1 MINIALCIYSAV
13 KLKLIMQK
21 IVIFFTLIQTFSVLG
36 TADLEVGFYQDSC
49 PNTEQIVRSTMEQH
63 YSADLKI
70 APAILRL
77 HFHDCFGC
85 DGSVL
90 ISSSSSEKTSPF
102 NAGLSGFE
110 VIDDAKNR
118 LESGCPGIVS
128 CADILALAARDAVS
142 LTGGPSWEVAT
153 GRRDGSVSSALD
165 TFNLPTPF
173 DSVAVLKQK
182 FLAKGLSAQDLVTL
196 TGAHTIGRA
205 ECRLVSYRLY
215 NYTGKGDVDPSINTN
230 FANILSMQCPR
241 KGSGRNLIPMDTG
254 SPDVFDST
262 FFFNVVQ
269 GNGVLESDQKILD
282 DMSTRAYVRTY
293 AGFDQ
298 AANSFESAFADAMQK
313 MGGIE
318 VKTGSEGN
326 IRKVCSVLN

>member
-77 HFHDCFGC
+77 HFHDCFVRGC

-196 TGAHTIGRA
+196 TV
-205 ECRLVSYRLY
+205 CR
-215 NYTGKGDVDPSINTN
+215 
-230 FANILSMQCPR
+230 
-241 KGSGRNLIPMDTG
+241 
-254 SPDVFDST
+254 ST
-262 FFFNVVQ
+262 HDRQ
-269 GNGVLESDQKILD
+269 S
-282 DMSTRAYVRTY
+282 
-293 AGFDQ
+293 
-298 AANSFESAFADAMQK
+298 
-313 MGGIE
+313 
-318 VKTGSEGN
+318 
-326 IRKVCSVLN
+326 